1 MARTLKEFVNYKFN
15 KLKQVYLGI
24 EHDEEC
30 IKEEIDDTKHQ
41 VTYIT
46 RNKQDVRKCER
57 LMAITLA
64 CGIGLGIV
72 EVLVLDKIK
81 EKKLYHTY
89 TEVLSEDNTTIYDE
103 DYQDKINNGSEVY
116 LIKYEP
122 WMEADVTNTFGKKL
136 ATRYE
141 KNTYLYDVSTYDY
154 EVLSDYFNIDLSNID
169 GELIDSE
176 TRYILPSVYN
186 SETIWEV
193 KRIVQ
198 PNLDDFLV
206 VNEALSGYEK
216 GLFTLI
222 FIISLGVPAIIT
234 FYLLIIIKTI
244 VPNIRE
250 NKELQEKLLNDLE
263 VLKTRLNNTQ
273 FDKEEILG
281 ELLAIKDKYLDL
293 IEDQEFVNRLTR
305 TN

>member
-30 IKEEIDDTKHQ
+30 IKKEIDDTKYQ
-41 VTYIT
+41 VNYVL
-46 RNKQDVRKCER
+46 RNNQEVRKCKR

-136 ATRYE
+136 ATSYE
-141 KNTYLYDVSTYDY
+141 KNTYLYDVSDYDY
-154 EVLSDYFNIDLSNID
+154 ELLSAYLNIDLSNIKK
-169 GELIDSE
+169 ELIDSE
-176 TRYILPSVYN
+176 TRYILPETYYN
-186 SETIWEV
+186 KTIWEV
-193 KRIVQ
+193 KRITQ

-206 VNEALSGYEK
+206 VNEPLTDYEK

-244 VPNIRE
+244 IPNIKE
-250 NKELQEKLLNDLE
+250 NKELQEKLLRDLE
-263 VLKTRLNNTQ
+263 KLEKRLNNTQ
-273 FDKEEILG
+273 LDKEDILR

-293 IEDQEFVNRLTR
+293 IEDQEFAMELNR

>member
-30 IKEEIDDTKHQ
+30 IKEEIDDTKYQ

-122 WMEADVTNTFGKKL
+122 WQEASVNNTFGKKL
-136 ATRYE
+136 ATSYE
-141 KNTYLYDVSTYDY
+141 KNTYLYDVSDYDY
-154 EVLSDYFNIDLSNID
+154 ELLSDYLNIDLSNIKK
-169 GELIDSE
+169 ELIDSE
-176 TRYILPSVYN
+176 TRYILPETYYN
-186 SETIWEV
+186 KTIWEV
-193 KRIVQ
+193 KRITQ

-206 VNEALSGYEK
+206 VNESLTDYEK
-216 GLFTLI
+216 GLFTII

-244 VPNIRE
+244 IPNIKE
-250 NKELQEKLLNDLE
+250 NKELQEKLLRDLE
-263 VLKTRLNNTQ
+263 KLEKRLNNTQ
-273 FDKEEILG
+273 LDKEEILG

-293 IEDQEFVNRLTR
+293 IEDQEFAMELNR

>member
-30 IKEEIDDTKHQ
+30 IKKEIDDTKYQ
-41 VTYIT
+41 VNYVL
-46 RNKQDVRKCER
+46 RNNQEVRKCKR

-136 ATRYE
+136 ATSYE
-141 KNTYLYDVSTYDY
+141 KNTCLYDVSDYDY
-154 EVLSDYFNIDLSNID
+154 ELLSDYLNIDLSNIKK
-169 GELIDSE
+169 ELIDSE
-176 TRYILPSVYN
+176 TRYILPETYYN
-186 SETIWEV
+186 KTIWEV
-193 KRIVQ
+193 KRITQ

-206 VNEALSGYEK
+206 VNEPLTDYEK

-244 VPNIRE
+244 VSSIKE
-250 NKELQEKLLNDLE
+250 SKELQEKLLNDLE

>member
-1 MARTLKEFVNYKFN
+1 
-15 KLKQVYLGI
+15 
-24 EHDEEC
+24 
-30 IKEEIDDTKHQ
+30 
-41 VTYIT
+41 
-46 RNKQDVRKCER
+46 
-57 LMAITLA
+57 MAITLA

-116 LIKYEP
+116 LILYEP
-122 WMEADVTNTFGKKL
+122 WMEVDVTNTFGKKL

-141 KNTYLYDVSTYDY
+141 KNTYLYDVSDYDY
-154 EVLSDYFNIDLSNID
+154 ELLSDYLNIDLSNIKK
-169 GELIDSE
+169 ELIDSE
-176 TRYILPSVYN
+176 TRYILPETYYN
-186 SETIWEV
+186 KTIWEV
-193 KRIVQ
+193 KRITQ

-206 VNEALSGYEK
+206 VNEPLTDYEK

-244 VPNIRE
+244 VSSIKE
-250 NKELQEKLLNDLE
+250 SKELQEKLLNDLE

>member
-1 MARTLKEFVNYKFN
+1 M
-15 KLKQVYLGI
+15 
-24 EHDEEC
+24 
-30 IKEEIDDTKHQ
+30 
-41 VTYIT
+41 
-46 RNKQDVRKCER
+46 
-57 LMAITLA
+57 
-64 CGIGLGIV
+64 
-72 EVLVLDKIK
+72 
-81 EKKLYHTY
+81 
-89 TEVLSEDNTTIYDE
+89 
-103 DYQDKINNGSEVY
+103 
-116 LIKYEP
+116 
-122 WMEADVTNTFGKKL
+122 
-136 ATRYE
+136 
-141 KNTYLYDVSTYDY
+141 
-154 EVLSDYFNIDLSNID
+154 
-169 GELIDSE
+169 
-176 TRYILPSVYN
+176 
-186 SETIWEV
+186 IWEV

-206 VNEALSGYEK
+206 VNEALSDYEK

-250 NKELQEKLLNDLE
+250 SKELQEKLLNDLE
-263 VLKTRLNNTQ
+263 VLKKRLNNTQ

>member
-30 IKEEIDDTKHQ
+30 IKKEIDDTKYQ
-41 VTYIT
+41 VNYVL
-46 RNKQDVRKCER
+46 RNNQEVRKCKR

-136 ATRYE
+136 ATSYE
-141 KNTYLYDVSTYDY
+141 KNTYLYDVSDYDY
-154 EVLSDYFNIDLSNID
+154 ELLSDYLNIDLSNIKK
-169 GELIDSE
+169 ELIDSE
-176 TRYILPSVYN
+176 TRYILPETYYN
-186 SETIWEV
+186 KTIWEV
-193 KRIVQ
+193 KRITQ

-206 VNEALSGYEK
+206 VNEPLTDYEK

-244 VPNIRE
+244 VSSIKE
-250 NKELQEKLLNDLE
+250 SKELQEKLLNDLE

>member
-30 IKEEIDDTKHQ
+30 IKKEIDDTKYQ
-41 VTYIT
+41 VNYVL
-46 RNKQDVRKCER
+46 RNNQEVRKCER

-136 ATRYE
+136 ATSYE
-141 KNTYLYDVSTYDY
+141 KNTYLYDVSDYDY
-154 EVLSDYFNIDLSNID
+154 ELLSDYLNIDLSNIKK
-169 GELIDSE
+169 ELIDSE
-176 TRYILPSVYN
+176 TRYILPETYYN
-186 SETIWEV
+186 KTIWEV
-193 KRIVQ
+193 KRITQ

-206 VNEALSGYEK
+206 VNEPLTDYEK

-222 FIISLGVPAIIT
+222 FIISLGVPVIIT

-263 VLKTRLNNTQ
+263 KLEKRLNNTQ

>member
-30 IKEEIDDTKHQ
+30 IKKEIDDTKHQ

-141 KNTYLYDVSTYDY
+141 KNTYLYEVSTYDY
-154 EVLSDYFNIDLSNID
+154 EVLSDYLNIDLSNIKK
-169 GELIDSE
+169 ELIDSE
-176 TRYILPSVYN
+176 TRYILPETYYN
-186 SETIWEV
+186 KTIWEV
-193 KRIVQ
+193 KRITQ

-206 VNEALSGYEK
+206 VNEPLTDYEK

-222 FIISLGVPAIIT
+222 FIISLGVPVIIT

-250 NKELQEKLLNDLE
+250 NKELQEKILNDLE